1 LFSRLY
7 ADKVL
12 AKSHPLAQKSDMRQQ
27 GKMNRLFYAILYFVI
42 LNSVLLGLS
51 CCAPG
56 LRREAES
63 PKEALKQVRF
73 FYPTFRDD
81 LDWASLE
88 LGIKRNLE
96 YLYRLSPDT
105 VFDYGPHEFSCQRV
119 IDTQKAFLELIAS
132 QPDAATLGKE
142 IRKKFFLYRASGRV
156 GNRDVLFTGY
166 FEPVFEARRTPDQEF
181 RYPIYRKPHDLIEI
195 DLSLFRDEFKG
206 EKIIAR
212 IEGQNVLPYFS
223 RSEIEG
229 QKAIIGQGLEI
240 AWLKDPLDVDF
251 LQIQG
256 SGLLQLEDGK
266 SLRVG
271 YATKNGRPYR
281 SIGRY
286 LIDKGFL
293 QREEVSMQRIRRY
306 LSEHPE
312 MIDEVLNYDPSYVF
326 FRVLGEGPIVGSINV
341 PLTPGRSLALDL
353 RLFPEGALAFIS
365 NEKPV
370 VNEAGDITGWE
381 DFSRFVLVQD
391 TGGAIRGSGRADLF
405 WGRGPYAELA
415 AGHMKHDGELY
426 ILVKKP

>member
-1 LFSRLY
+1 METQANPLTQKATVCQQRKISQFFYNLLCLSIVISVFLTLF
-7 ADKVL
+7 
-12 AKSHPLAQKSDMRQQ
+12 
-27 GKMNRLFYAILYFVI
+27 
-42 LNSVLLGLS
+42 

-63 PKEALKQVRF
+63 PKEALKQARF
-73 FYPTFRDD
+73 FHPTFRDD
-81 LDWASLE
+81 LDWANLE
-88 LGIKRNLE
+88 LSINRNLE
-96 YLYRLSPDT
+96 YLNRLNPDH
-105 VFDYGPHEFSCQRV
+105 VFDYGPHEFSCQHV
-119 IDTQKAFLELIAS
+119 INTQKAFLDLIAS
-132 QPDAATLGKE
+132 RPDPAALGKE
-142 IRKKFFLYRASGRV
+142 IRRKFLLYRAAGRV
-156 GNRDVLFTGY
+156 GNRHVLFTGY
-166 FEPVFEARRTPDQEF
+166 FEPVFEARRTPDEAF
-181 RYPIYRKPHDLIEI
+181 RYPIYSKPQDLIEI
-195 DLSLFRDEFKG
+195 DLSLFRDEFRG
-206 EKIIAR
+206 QRIIAR
-212 IEGQNVLPYFS
+212 IEGDRVLPYFS
-223 RSEIEG
+223 RSEIDG
-229 QKAIIGQGLEI
+229 QKALAGKGLEI

-266 SLRVG
+266 SMRVG
-271 YATKNGRPYR
+271 YAAKNGRSYR

-286 LIDKGFL
+286 LMDKGL
-293 QREEVSMQRIRRY
+293 LKREEVSMQRIRSY

-312 MIDEVLNYDPSYVF
+312 IIDEVLNYDPSYVF
-326 FRVLGEGPIVGSINV
+326 FRILGEGPVVGSINV

-370 VNEAGDITGWE
+370 VNEAGEITGWQ

-405 WGRGPYAELA
+405 WGRGPYAEVA

>member
-1 LFSRLY
+1 MKKNMLDNFIQHRVSSIQDHV
-7 ADKVL
+7 AC
-12 AKSHPLAQKSDMRQQ
+12 QQ
-27 GKMNRLFYAILYFVI
+27 RKMNRFFYNI
-42 LNSVLLGLS
+42 LNVSIIISVFLTLFG
-51 CCAPG
+51 CAPG

-63 PKEALKQVRF
+63 PEEALKQVRF
-73 FYPTFRDD
+73 FHPTFRDD

-88 LGIKRNLE
+88 LGINRNLE
-96 YLYRLSPDT
+96 YLNRLRPDY
-105 VFDYGPHEFSCQRV
+105 VFDYGPHQFSSQHV

-132 QPDAATLGKE
+132 RPDAAALGKE
-142 IRKKFFLYRASGRV
+142 IRKKFFLYRAAGRV
-156 GNRDVLFTGY
+156 GNRHVLFTGY
-166 FEPVFEARRTPDQEF
+166 FEPVFEARRMPDGEF
-181 RYPIYRKPHDLIEI
+181 RYPIYMKPHDLIEI

-206 EKIIAR
+206 QRIIAR
-212 IEGQNVLPYFS
+212 IEGDRVLPYFS

-229 QKAIIGQGLEI
+229 QKAIADKGLEI

-266 SLRVG
+266 SMRVG
-271 YATKNGRPYR
+271 YAAKNGRPYR

-286 LIDKGFL
+286 LIDKGL
-293 QREEVSMQRIRRY
+293 LEREEVSMQRIRSY

-312 MIDEVLNYDPSYVF
+312 IIDEVLNHDPSYVF
-326 FRVLGEGPIVGSINV
+326 FRILGEGPVVGSINV

-353 RLFPEGALAFIS
+353 GLFPEGALAFIS
-365 NEKPV
+365 NKKPV
-370 VNEAGDITGWE
+370 VNQAGEITGWQ

-405 WGRGPYAELA
+405 WGRGPYAEVA

>member
-1 LFSRLY
+1 
-7 ADKVL
+7 
-12 AKSHPLAQKSDMRQQ
+12 
-27 GKMNRLFYAILYFVI
+27 MNRFCNNLLYLSIIIFIILTLF
-42 LNSVLLGLS
+42 

-73 FYPTFRDD
+73 FPPAFRDD
-81 LDWASLE
+81 LGWESLE

-96 YLYRLSPDT
+96 YLGRLDPDY
-105 VFDYGPHEFSCQRV
+105 VFDYGPHQYSCQDV
-119 IDTQKAFLELIAS
+119 IDTQEAFLKLIAS
-132 QPDAATLGKE
+132 RPDAETLGKE
-142 IRKKFFLYRASGRV
+142 IRRKFLLYKAAGRV
-156 GNRDVLFTGY
+156 GNRHVLFTGY
-166 FEPVFEARRTPDQEF
+166 FEPVFEARRMPDDEF
-181 RYPIYRKPHDLIEI
+181 KYPIYRKPEDLIEI

-206 EKIIAR
+206 QTIMAR
-212 IEGQNVLPYFS
+212 IEGDRVLPYFS
-223 RSEIEG
+223 RSEIDG
-229 QKAIIGQGLEI
+229 QKAIAGKGLEI

-256 SGLLQLEDGK
+256 SGRLQLEDGQ
-266 SLRVG
+266 SIRVG
-271 YATKNGRPYR
+271 YAGKNGRPYR

-286 LIDKGFL
+286 MIDQGL
-293 QREEVSMQRIRRY
+293 LEREEVSMQRIRSY

-312 MIDEVLNYDPSYVF
+312 IIEEVLNYDPSYVF
-326 FRVLGEGPIVGSINV
+326 FRILGEGPVVGCINV

-353 RLFPEGALAFIS
+353 GLFPGGALAFIS

-370 VNEAGDITGWE
+370 VNQAGEITGWQ

-405 WGRGPYAELA
+405 WGCGPYAELA
-415 AGHMKHDGELY
+415 AGHLKHDGDLY

>member
-1 LFSRLY
+1 MCQQRKINPFFYNLLCLSIVISILLALF
-7 ADKVL
+7 
-12 AKSHPLAQKSDMRQQ
+12 
-27 GKMNRLFYAILYFVI
+27 
-42 LNSVLLGLS
+42 

-63 PKEALKQVRF
+63 PKEALKQARF
-73 FYPTFRDD
+73 FHPTFRDD
-81 LDWASLE
+81 LDWANLE
-88 LGIKRNLE
+88 LSINRNLE
-96 YLYRLSPDT
+96 YLNRLNPDH
-105 VFDYGPHEFSCQRV
+105 VFDYGPHQFSCQHV
-119 IDTQKAFLELIAS
+119 INTQKAFLELIAS
-132 QPDAATLGKE
+132 RPDPAALGKE
-142 IRKKFFLYRASGRV
+142 IRRKFLLYRAAGRV
-156 GNRDVLFTGY
+156 GNRHVLFTGY
-166 FEPVFEARRTPDQEF
+166 FEPVFEARRTPDEAF
-181 RYPIYRKPHDLIEI
+181 RYPIYSKPQDLVEI

-206 EKIIAR
+206 QRIIAR
-212 IEGQNVLPYFS
+212 IERDRVLPYFS
-223 RSEIEG
+223 RSEIDG
-229 QKAIIGQGLEI
+229 QKALAGKGLEI

-266 SLRVG
+266 SMRVG
-271 YATKNGRPYR
+271 YAAKNGRSYR

-286 LIDKGFL
+286 LMDKGL
-293 QREEVSMQRIRRY
+293 LKREEVSMQRIRSY

-312 MIDEVLNYDPSYVF
+312 IIDEVLNYDPSYVF
-326 FRVLGEGPIVGSINV
+326 FRILGEGPVVGSINV

-370 VNEAGDITGWE
+370 VNEAGEITGWQ